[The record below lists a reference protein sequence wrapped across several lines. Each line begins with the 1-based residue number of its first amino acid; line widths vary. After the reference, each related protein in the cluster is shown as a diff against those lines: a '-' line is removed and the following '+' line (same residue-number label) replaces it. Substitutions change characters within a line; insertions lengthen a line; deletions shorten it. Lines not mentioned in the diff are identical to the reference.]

1 MTLPVNGEPL
11 GVKGLII
18 ELPLGYDIRYQN
30 ILLDDLAIQV
40 EDIDVDEDD
49 DADEKDDAE
58 LRFEKHSGR
67 VCFSLILTS
76 GLNFF
81 ELIFKLVSFFCTGFI
96 IPIKNKEQG

>member
-1 MTLPVNGEPL
+1 MTLPVNEEPL
-11 GVKGLII
+11 GVIVKGLII

-58 LRFEKHSGR
+58 LCFEKHSGR
-67 VCFSLILTS
+67 VY
-76 GLNFF
+76 
-81 ELIFKLVSFFCTGFI
+81 VVV
-96 IPIKNKEQG
+96 